1 MSKNIYL
8 EQVGGFLDN
17 ELSPDELVKFN
28 EELSRNPE
36 LVKELKFQKEL
47 VEGINANRKA
57 ELKAR
62 LDSIDVG
69 GGLSSSSISTIKVVS
84 GVVIVGVIGFAI
96 FDFTRSSENES
107 TAEVEITIPAED
119 PELKTNESTAG
130 IDQSKTDS
138 NEKIQEAQ
146 DQTPAR
152 SSVDQTPKTEPEND
166 EDSTPI
172 IPKPVEAFEPTNE
185 SGTEDDLIL
194 PESNLGVDE
203 STEKSNLEV
212 EIILNKK
219 KYAFHY
225 QVLDGKILLYG
236 YFDEEPYELLE
247 ININGERK
255 IFLYFKEIYY
265 SIEKDVDQISPLQS
279 VEDDSLTTELEKIR
293 NKDS

>member
-36 LVKELKFQKEL
+36 LVKELNFQKEL

-62 LDSIDVG
+62 LDSINVG
-69 GGLSSSSISTIKVVS
+69 GGLSSSSISTIKVIS
-84 GVVIVGVIGFAI
+84 GVVIVGAIGFAI
-96 FDFTRSSENES
+96 FDFTKSSENDL
-107 TAEVEITIPAED
+107 TPVVENTVPVED
-119 PELKTNESTAG
+119 PELKTNEPTERN
-130 IDQSKTDS
+130 DQSETESKKETGKALNQDPAKT
-138 NEKIQEAQ
+138 
-146 DQTPAR
+146 
-152 SSVDQTPKTEPEND
+152 SVDQTQTTQPKND

-172 IPKPVEAFEPTNE
+172 IPEPVEAFEPTNE
-185 SGTEDDLIL
+185 SGTEEDLIL
-194 PESNLGVDE
+194 PESILGINQN
-203 STEKSNLEV
+203 TNKSNLEV
-212 EIILNKK
+212 EIISNKK

-225 QVLDGKILLYG
+225 QVLDGKIVLYG

-265 SIEKDVDQISPLQS
+265 SIEKDVDEITPLQTI
-279 VEDDSLTTELEKIR
+279 EDDSLTTELEKIR